1 MSGGKLGLPK
11 KDAEPTPGADVRE
24 RVILAL
30 IPVASRHSLLESKA
44 IVEIATELCEYINTG
59 RTKDTSA

>member
-30 IPVASRHSLLESKA
+30 IPVASRHSLLEPHA
-44 IVEIATELCEYINTG
+44 IVEIATHLCEYINTG
-59 RTKDTSA
+59 RKQDTPA